1 MKLQSAKPNPK
12 HIVFDL
18 AVATAIGE
26 RRLDRSPAFIKNKYH
41 GGRGSVQNVPPSPSP
56 RNQCFVDCGGRRA
69 YCCAAAAICFLSH
82 KPLPNACSPNDKLL
96 LGEWEAKS
104 DGMNGENVQKIIS
117 IGDR

>member
-1 MKLQSAKPNPK
+1 MSCQSAKPNPK

-18 AVATAIGE
+18 AVSAAIGE
-26 RRLDRSPAFIKNKYH
+26 RRLDRSPAFIKKQISRLCAKCAPFPLTN
-41 GGRGSVQNVPPSPSP
+41 
-56 RNQCFVDCGGRRA
+56 A
-69 YCCAAAAICFLSH
+69 LLTAAAGEHIAGLEQQYVFLVISLSQMLVH
-82 KPLPNACSPNDKLL
+82 PNDKLL